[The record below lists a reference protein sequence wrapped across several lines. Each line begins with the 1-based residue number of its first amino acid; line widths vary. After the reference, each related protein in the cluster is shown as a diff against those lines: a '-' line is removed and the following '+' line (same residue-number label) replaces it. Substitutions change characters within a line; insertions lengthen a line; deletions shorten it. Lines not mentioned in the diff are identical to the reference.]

1 MFKPEQIAQNVEG
14 ILHTKNVSN
23 RKFLEEAGLKHT
35 MIDTMKRGSMPSADK
50 MVLLADALGVSLDY
64 LLGIQKKN
72 APDDTVRSA
81 LIDKVIRMSDSQA
94 KSFLALLESME
105 E

>member
-1 MFKPEQIAQNVEG
+1 
-14 ILHTKNVSN
+14 
-23 RKFLEEAGLKHT
+23 
-35 MIDTMKRGSMPSADK
+35 MPSADK